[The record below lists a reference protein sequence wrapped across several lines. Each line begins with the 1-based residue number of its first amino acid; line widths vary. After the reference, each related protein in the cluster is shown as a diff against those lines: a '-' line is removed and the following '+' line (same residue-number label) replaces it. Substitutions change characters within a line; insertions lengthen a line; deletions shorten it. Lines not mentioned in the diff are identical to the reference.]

1 MIRIRDIAERAGV
14 SVTTVSHVLNK
25 SRYVHPDTEARVQKA
40 IQDLDYRP
48 NMLARSLRRHETN
61 TIGLLVSDISNKYFT
76 DVARAVETAAYDRGY
91 NMILCNTNE
100 DQAKEAMYFN
110 VLLAKQVDGLIV
122 APAPGD
128 HTFIQNHIEHGAC
141 VVLVNRYLAD
151 IKAPA
156 VVCDDEE
163 AAFTLLDSLLA
174 TGHRRVGAIIGHKNV
189 STTQDRLNG
198 LRRAAAKYS
207 LSSDDLWIFPAQ
219 SRQEGGYCAALEI
232 VKMINRP
239 TSVISFNSVMLDG
252 FLLGLVDQAPQ
263 LIKEIEFTGFGYS
276 HLARVFRPNSVYI
289 SQPSHQVGA
298 TATKLLLDILTGVT
312 AWNTDKIVLHN
323 SIVRFQSAAGTN
335 PLPAVP
341 AITDQPLNLS

>member
-25 SRYVHPDTEARVQKA
+25 SRYVHPDTEARVLKA
-40 IQDLDYRP
+40 IRDLDYRP
-48 NMLARSLRRHETN
+48 NMLARSLRRHETH

-100 DQAKEAMYFN
+100 DQTKEAMYFN

-128 HTFIQNHIEHGAC
+128 HTFIQNHIQHGAC

-151 IKAPA
+151 IQAPA

-163 AAFTLLDSLLA
+163 AAFNLLDTLLA
-174 TGHRRVGAIIGHKNV
+174 AGHRRIGAIIGHENV

-198 LRRAAAKYS
+198 LRRAAAKFG
-207 LSSDDLWIFPAQ
+207 LSGDDLWIFPAQ
-219 SRQEGGYCAALEI
+219 SRQEGGYRAAQAIANMSEP
-232 VKMINRP
+232 P
-239 TSVISFNSVMLDG
+239 TGVVSFNSVMLDG
-252 FLLGLVDQAPQ
+252 FLLGLVDH
-263 LIKEIEFTGFGYS
+263 G
-276 HLARVFRPNSVYI
+276 
-289 SQPSHQVGA
+289 PS
-298 TATKLLLDILTGVT
+298 I
-312 AWNTDKIVLHN
+312 
-323 SIVRFQSAAGTN
+323 
-335 PLPAVP
+335 
-341 AITDQPLNLS
+341 DQRD